1 MKIAISS
8 TGKDLD
14 AQVDPRFGRCQY
26 FIIVEP
32 KSLEYN
38 VFENPNI
45 DAAGGAGIQSGRMM
59 ADNGVKAVLTGNVG
73 PNAFQTLTAAKVE
86 IITGISGTVREAVQR
101 YNNGEFQS
109 TKEATVADH
118 FGMSSGGG
126 ASNPGMGRGRGM
138 GTGRGMGRDSGM
150 SSSVG
155 QQQMS
160 PDQELQMLK
169 GQTEAMKQELDMM
182 NNRIKELENR

>member
-32 KSLEYN
+32 KSLEYK

-45 DAAGGAGIQSGRMM
+45 DVAGGAGIQSGRMM
-59 ADNGVKAVLTGNVG
+59 ADNGVKSVLTGNVG

-86 IITGISGTVREAVQR
+86 IITGVSGTVREAIQR
-101 YNNGEFQS
+101 YNNGEYQS

-118 FGMSSGGG
+118 FGMASGGG
-126 ASNPGMGRGRGM
+126 ASNPGMGRG
-138 GTGRGMGRDSGM
+138 SGV

-160 PDQELQMLK
+160 PDQELHRLK
-169 GQTEAMKQELDMM
+169 GQAEAMKQELDMM

>member
-1 MKIAISS
+1 MLKMKIAISS

-32 KSLEYN
+32 KSLEYK

-73 PNAFQTLTAAKVE
+73 PNAFQTLNAAKVE
-86 IITGISGTVREAVQR
+86 IITGVSGTVREAVQR

-118 FGMSSGGG
+118 FGMASGGG
-126 ASNPGMGRGRGM
+126 ASNPGMGTGMGRGRGM
-138 GTGRGMGRDSGM
+138 GRGSMA
-150 SSSVG
+150 SSVG

-169 GQTEAMKQELDMM
+169 GQAEAMKQELDMM

>member
-1 MKIAISS
+1 MKIAVSS

-32 KSLEYN
+32 KSLEYK
-38 VFENPNI
+38 VFDNPNI

-86 IITGISGTVREAVQR
+86 IITGVSGTVREAVQR

-118 FGMSSGGG
+118 FGMASGGG
-126 ASNPGMGRGRGM
+126 ASNPGMGTGMGRGRGM
-138 GTGRGMGRDSGM
+138 GRGSMA
-150 SSSVG
+150 SSVG

-169 GQTEAMKQELDMM
+169 GQAEAMKQELDMM

>member
-1 MKIAISS
+1 MLKMKIAISS

-26 FIIVEP
+26 FIIVDP
-32 KSLEYN
+32 KSLEYK

-86 IITGISGTVREAVQR
+86 IITGVSGTVREAVQR
-101 YNNGEFQS
+101 YNNGEYQS

-118 FGMSSGGG
+118 FGMASGG
-126 ASNPGMGRGRGM
+126 
-138 GTGRGMGRDSGM
+138 GRGMGRGSGM
-150 SSSVG
+150 SSSVS
-155 QQQMS
+155 QRQMS
-160 PDQELQMLK
+160 PDQELQTLK
-169 GQTEAMKQELDMM
+169 VQAEAMKQELDMM

>member
-1 MKIAISS
+1 LVKVNLKKGMLKMKIAISS

-32 KSLEYN
+32 KSLEYK
-38 VFENPNI
+38 VFDNPNI

-86 IITGISGTVREAVQR
+86 IITGVSGTIREAVQR

-118 FGMSSGGG
+118 FGMASGGG
-126 ASNPGMGRGRGM
+126 ASNPSIGGRGM
-138 GTGRGMGRDSGM
+138 GSGRNSGA
-150 SSSVG
+150 G
-155 QQQMS
+155 
-160 PDQELQMLK
+160 K
-169 GQTEAMKQELDMM
+169 
-182 NNRIKELENR
+182 

>member
-1 MKIAISS
+1 MVKVNLKKGMLKMKIAISS

-32 KSLEYN
+32 KSLEYK

-86 IITGISGTVREAVQR
+86 IITGVSGTVRDAVQR

-118 FGMSSGGG
+118 FGMSS
-126 ASNPGMGRGRGM
+126 
-138 GTGRGMGRDSGM
+138 
-150 SSSVG
+150 SVS

-169 GQTEAMKQELDMM
+169 VQAEAMKQELDQM
-182 NNRIKELENR
+182 NNRIKELENK